1 MTKPR
6 DLTTTEF
13 FALPI
18 AEFFAL
24 PIAER
29 RAHSAEWD
37 AWTASPEG
45 QAEARAYQE
54 RRQAA
59 FEAKRLELAEQMFRG
74 TEYSRHCERLDL
86 PARAVDVV
94 LSGHMDD
101 TPAVTAARGCTDILV
116 LSGGVGTS
124 KTVAG
129 TARVHEYIFDPAN
142 WNTYDADRY
151 ETEPRFRAELPV
163 WISASE
169 LARVDHFSTLAVDRF
184 KDAPLLVIDDLFSEY
199 LDAKGFL
206 QSLLDEIVDARY
218 AGKLPTIITTN
229 CNAAGFAERYGKRI
243 IDRLREG
250 GRFFAC
256 GATSL
261 RGRAST

>member
-18 AEFFAL
+18 AE
-24 PIAER
+24 R
-29 RAHSAEWD
+29 RAHSASQKEWE
-37 AWTASPEG
+37 ASPEG

-101 TPAVTAARGCTDILV
+101 TPAVQAARGCTDILV
-116 LSGGVGTS
+116 LSGGVGTG
-124 KTVAG
+124 KTVA
-129 TARVHEYIFDPAN
+129 ACERIREYVYAIEKWSPLAQ
-142 WNTYDADRY
+142 YD
-151 ETEPRFRAELPV
+151 TSPSFREALPV
-163 WISASE
+163 WCSACE
-169 LARVDHFSTLAVDRF
+169 LARIDHFSALAVDQF
-184 KDAPLLVIDDLFSEY
+184 KDVPLLVVDDLGSEY
-199 LDAKGFL
+199 NDAKGFFAA
-206 QSLLDEIVDARY
+206 LLDEVIDNRY
-218 AGKLPTIITTN
+218 ANKLATVITTN
-229 CNAAGFAERYGKRI
+229 LNAAGFADRYGSRVV
-243 IDRLREG
+243 DRLREA
-250 GRFFAC
+250 GRFISC
-256 GATSL
+256 GNASM
-261 RGRAST
+261 RRAST